1 MNLTPN
7 QIRDYH
13 TDGFTIVEGLIS
25 PRLLKGIAEHLD
37 RAALGQLDS
46 GIAVQVEPEVQ
57 RLDIRPENPL
67 NRIRKVSRVVRH
79 DSFFRSVATCEP
91 ILSCMQD
98 ILGDNLRFFGDEA
111 QLKPAF
117 YGSAHAWHQ
126 DAPYFYSIPLPVA
139 TVWIAVDE
147 ATPENGCLQ
156 VVPGLHR
163 QGILKR
169 PNSDQPWFDE
179 GEFDSTDA
187 VPVVLNAGDALFFH
201 LCLPHGSGPNTSS
214 NRRRSLIY
222 RYINVDRITTDMIP
236 LVNRHGCL
244 SNAPD
249 SHPIFRMAI
258 P

>member
-1 MNLTPN
+1 MTLTSD
-7 QIRDYH
+7 QIMDYH
-13 TDGFTIVEGLIS
+13 TDGFTIVKGLI
-25 PRLLKGIAEHLD
+25 PPGFLKEIADHLD

-57 RLDIRPENPL
+57 RLDIRPDNPL

-91 ILSCMQD
+91 ILSCMRD

-111 QLKPAF
+111 QLKPAV

-169 PNSDQPWFDE
+169 
-179 GEFDSTDA
+179 TDA

-249 SHPIFRMAI
+249 SHSIFRMAI

>member
-1 MNLTPN
+1 M
-7 QIRDYH
+7 R
-13 TDGFTIVEGLIS
+13 
-25 PRLLKGIAEHLD
+25 
-37 RAALGQLDS
+37 
-46 GIAVQVEPEVQ
+46 
-57 RLDIRPENPL
+57 
-67 NRIRKVSRVVRH
+67 
-79 DSFFRSVATCEP
+79 
-91 ILSCMQD
+91 D

-126 DAPYFYSIPLPVA
+126 DAPYFFLTPLPVA

-163 QGILKR
+163 QGILKHPS
-169 PNSDQPWFDE
+169 PNQPWFDV

-201 LCLPHGSGPNTSS
+201 LCLPHGSDPNKSS
-214 NRRRSLIY
+214 NRRRSLIL
-222 RYINVDRITTDMIP
+222 RYINVDRITPDMIP
-236 LVNRHGCL
+236 LVERHGCL
-244 SNAPD
+244 SKAFD